1 MNEAQWKSAMQK
13 RHSVRS
19 YLTKPID
26 AAALSALSASIKQY
40 NQESGLRIQL
50 VTNEA
55 KAFSGFM
62 AHYGNFSGVRNYIAL
77 VAPELDARESVAG
90 YYGEKLV
97 LEAQALGLST
107 CWVALTY
114 SKRKCPIIINPGDK
128 LICVIAVG
136 YGVSPGR
143 AHKCRAAEEVSNLTP
158 DSPDWFRAG
167 VEAALLAPTA
177 INQQSFFLT
186 QEDGTVLLEN
196 KGGPCSKIDLGIVR
210 LHFELGAGTDNFSWK
225 PEATQTRA

>member
-1 MNEAQWKSAMQK
+1 MNEAQWKSAMEK

-19 YLTKPID
+19 YLAKPID
-26 AAALSALSASIKQY
+26 AAELSALSASIKQY
-40 NQESGLRIQL
+40 NRESGLRIQL

-77 VAPELDARESVAG
+77 VAPKIENRESVAG

-114 SKRKCPIIINPGDK
+114 RKHKCPIIINPDDK

-143 AHKCRAAEEVSNLTP
+143 AHKCRAAEDVSNLTAT
-158 DSPDWFRAG
+158 SPDWFRAG
-167 VEAALLAPTA
+167 VAAALLAPTA

-186 QEDGTVLLEN
+186 QEENTVTLAN
-196 KGGPCSKIDLGIVR
+196 KGGPCSKIDLGIVK
-210 LHFELGAGTDNFSWK
+210 LHFELGAGTENFSWK
-225 PEATQTRA
+225 

>member
-1 MNEAQWKSAMQK
+1 MNEAQWKSAMEK

-19 YLTKPID
+19 YLAKPID
-26 AAALSALSASIKQY
+26 AAALSALSGSIKQY
-40 NQESGLRIQL
+40 NRESGLRIQL

-77 VAPELDARESVAG
+77 VAPKIENRESVAG

-114 SKRKCPIIINPGDK
+114 RKHKCPIIINPDDK
-128 LICVIAVG
+128 LICVIAIG

-143 AHKCRAAEEVSNLTP
+143 AHKCRAAEEVSNLT
-158 DSPDWFRAG
+158 DASPDWFRAG
-167 VEAALLAPTA
+167 VVAALLAPTA

-186 QEDGTVLLEN
+186 QEENTVSLVN
-196 KGGPCSKIDLGIVR
+196 KGGPCSKIDLGIVK
-210 LHFELGAGTDNFSWK
+210 LHFELGAGNDNFSWK
-225 PEATQTRA
+225 

>member
-1 MNEAQWKSAMQK
+1 MNEAQWKSAMEK

-19 YLTKPID
+19 YLAKPID
-26 AAALSALSASIKQY
+26 AAALSALSGSIKQY
-40 NQESGLRIQL
+40 NRESGLRIQL
-50 VTNEA
+50 VTNEP

-77 VAPELDARESVAG
+77 VAPKIENRESVAG

-114 SKRKCPIIINPGDK
+114 RKHKCPIIINPDDK
-128 LICVIAVG
+128 LICVIAIG

-143 AHKCRAAEEVSNLTP
+143 AHKCRAAEEVSNLT
-158 DSPDWFRAG
+158 DASPDWFRAG
-167 VEAALLAPTA
+167 VAAALLAPTA

-186 QEDGTVLLEN
+186 QEENTVSLVN
-196 KGGPCSKIDLGIVR
+196 KGGPCSKIDLGIVK
-210 LHFELGAGTDNFSWK
+210 LHFELGAGSDNFSWK
-225 PEATQTRA
+225 

>member
-1 MNEAQWKSAMQK
+1 MNEAQWKSAMEK

-19 YLTKPID
+19 YLAKPID

-40 NQESGLRIQL
+40 NRESGLRIQP

-77 VAPELDARESVAG
+77 VAPKIENRESVAG

-114 SKRKCPIIINPGDK
+114 RKRKCPIIINPDDK
-128 LICVIAVG
+128 LICVIAIG

-143 AHKCRAAEEVSNLTP
+143 AHKCRPAEEVSNLCEA
-158 DSPDWFRAG
+158 SPEWFRNG
-167 VEAALLAPTA
+167 VAAALLAPTA

-186 QEDGTVLLEN
+186 QEENTVTLVN
-196 KGGPCSKIDLGIVR
+196 KGGPCSKIDLGIVK
-210 LHFELGAGTDNFSWK
+210 LHFELGAGTENFSWK
-225 PEATQTRA
+225 